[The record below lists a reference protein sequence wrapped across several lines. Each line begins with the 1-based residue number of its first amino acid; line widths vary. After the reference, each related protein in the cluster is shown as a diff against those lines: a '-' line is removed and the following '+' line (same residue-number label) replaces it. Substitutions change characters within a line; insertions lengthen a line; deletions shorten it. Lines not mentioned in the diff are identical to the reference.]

1 MKEKR
6 KKAIAL
12 KYKLNEDSAPKIVA
26 KGSGIVAD
34 KIISKAEESN
44 VRVVENEGVTESL
57 FNVEI
62 ASEIP
67 TDMFEAVAGIL
78 AFVYK
83 MDREHEQ

>member
-67 TDMFEAVAGIL
+67 TEMFEAVAGIL